1 VKKLFFVLAFAMVT
15 ACNPALATGMQH
27 TDFNPGIQVSDQMPE
42 ITLLDLN
49 STAKGF
55 AGVAE
60 LREKVEKFEN
70 FVDDSPIAGWILGKI
85 TAFFSSNPTAGI
97 VLAILAALQV
107 LLNPIANW
115 TKNPKYNIAAILLNK
130 LVQLLTFGSAK
141 NQPDVLTSL
150 EMVTNRPSKW
160 PELIKEKSEN
170 HYLFG

>member
-1 VKKLFFVLAFAMVT
+1 MKKLFIVLAFAMVT
-15 ACNPALATGMQH
+15 ACCPAMATSLQPI
-27 TDFNPGIQVSDQMPE
+27 DFNPAIHASDAVQQ
-42 ITLLDLN
+42 IALLDLN

-60 LREKVEKFEN
+60 WREKVEKFES
-70 FVDDSPIAGWILGKI
+70 FIDDSPIADWVLGKI
-85 TAFFSSNPTAGI
+85 TAFFKSNPTAGI

-115 TKNPKYNIAAILLNK
+115 TKNPKYNKAAILLNK

-141 NQPDVLTSL
+141 NQPDVLTAY

-160 PELIKEKSEN
+160 PDLINDKQVNQHLNS
-170 HYLFG
+170 